1 MGRPLLLQCEAQ
13 FPIRDVL
20 GCGLGL
26 RTKFMRRREFITLL
40 GGATTAW
47 PLAAQAQQAG
57 GMRRVGVLMG
67 YAETDPAAQAQV
79 AALGQE
85 LQKLGWEEGRNIR
98 IDVRF
103 PAADAGR
110 VRAILMELMSLTPDV
125 LVSNTNFVT
134 AVVQAE
140 ARTIPIVFIF
150 VADPV
155 SSGFVSNDA
164 RPNGNLTGFA
174 NWDSPAMSGKWL
186 ELLKEVAPQVERVG
200 FMMHPETPAHIRH
213 FKSAEAL
220 APALKVKLVAL
231 GVHDAHEIEQS
242 LTAFAAERNGG
253 VVVAPHAVTLTNRD
267 LIIALA
273 ARLRLPTLY
282 SLAFYV
288 KAGGLISYGLDPLDQ
303 FRQGAGYIDRIL
315 RGAKPADL
323 PVQYPTKLQ
332 LVVNLKTAKTLGLTI
347 PEAFLLRA
355 DEVIE

>member
-1 MGRPLLLQCEAQ
+1 M
-13 FPIRDVL
+13 I
-20 GCGLGL
+20 
-26 RTKFMRRREFITLL
+26 RRREFITLL
-40 GGATTAW
+40 GGAAAW
-47 PLAAQAQQAG
+47 PLAAHAQQAG

-79 AALGQE
+79 AALRQE

-140 ARTIPIVFIF
+140 VRTIPIVFIF
-150 VADPV
+150 VGDPV
-155 SSGFVSNDA
+155 GSGFVSNDA

-174 NWDSPAMSGKWL
+174 NWDSEAMSGKWL

-200 FMMHPETPAHIRH
+200 FMMHPETPAHIRY

-231 GVHDAHEIEQS
+231 GVHDADEIERAMA
-242 LTAFAAERNGG
+242 AFAAEGNGG
-253 VVVAPHAVTLTNRD
+253 VIVGPHAVTLTNRD
-267 LIIALA
+267 LIVALA
-273 ARLRLPTLY
+273 ARLRLPALY
-282 SLAFYV
+282 PLAFYA
-288 KAGGLISYGLDPLDQ
+288 KAGGLISYGFDPVNQ
-303 FRQGAGYIDRIL
+303 FQQGAGYVDRIL

-332 LVVNLKTAKTLGLTI
+332 LVVNLKTAKTLGLAI
-347 PEAFLLRA
+347 PESFLLRA

>member
-1 MGRPLLLQCEAQ
+1 MHSDLL
-13 FPIRDVL
+13 
-20 GCGLGL
+20 
-26 RTKFMRRREFITLL
+26 KRREFITLL
-40 GGATTAW
+40 GGAAAAW

-57 GMRRVGVLMG
+57 GMPRVGVLMG

-79 AALGQE
+79 AALRQE

-140 ARTIPIVFIF
+140 VRTIPIVFIF
-150 VADPV
+150 VGDPV
-155 SSGFVSNDA
+155 GSGFVSNDA
-164 RPNGNLTGFA
+164 RPNSNLTGFA

-200 FMMHPETPAHIRH
+200 FMMHPETPAHIRY

-231 GVHDAHEIEQS
+231 GVHDADEIERAMA
-242 LTAFAAERNGG
+242 AFAAEGNGG
-253 VVVAPHAVTLTNRD
+253 VIVGPHAVTLTNRD
-267 LIIALA
+267 LIVALA
-273 ARLRLPTLY
+273 GRLRLPALY
-282 SLAFYV
+282 PLAFYA
-288 KAGGLISYGLDPLDQ
+288 KAGGLISYGFDPVNQ
-303 FRQGAGYIDRIL
+303 FQQGAGYVDRIL

-332 LVVNLKTAKTLGLTI
+332 LVVNLKTAKSLGLTI
-347 PEAFLLRA
+347 PESFLLRA

>member
-1 MGRPLLLQCEAQ
+1 
-13 FPIRDVL
+13 
-20 GCGLGL
+20 
-26 RTKFMRRREFITLL
+26 MRRREFISLL
-40 GGATTAW
+40 GGAAVLW
-47 PLAAQAQQAG
+47 PLAANGQSDRV
-57 GMRRVGVLMG
+57 RRVGVLMG

-79 AALGQE
+79 AALRQE

-140 ARTIPIVFIF
+140 VRTIPIVFIF
-150 VADPV
+150 VGDPV
-155 SSGFVSNDA
+155 GSGFVSNDA

-174 NWDSPAMSGKWL
+174 NWDSEAMSGKWL
-186 ELLKEVAPQVERVG
+186 ELLKEVAPQVERIG
-200 FMMHPETPAHIRH
+200 FMMHPETPAHIRY

-231 GVHDAHEIEQS
+231 GVHDADEIERAMA
-242 LTAFAAERNGG
+242 AFAAEGNGG
-253 VVVAPHAVTLTNRD
+253 VIVGPHAVTLTNRD
-267 LIIALA
+267 LIVALA
-273 ARLRLPTLY
+273 ARLRLPALY
-282 SLAFYV
+282 PLAFYA
-288 KAGGLISYGLDPLDQ
+288 KAGGLISYGFDPVNQ
-303 FRQGAGYIDRIL
+303 FQQGAGYVDRIL

-332 LVVNLKTAKTLGLTI
+332 LVVNLKTAKSLGLTI
-347 PEAFLLRA
+347 PESFLLRA